1 MVDVRLFKTH
11 ITLKDGKQFYS
22 FYLRFANGETLKIQ
36 PNTWTDKEGKK
47 HSNYDKLSFIAE
59 TELPFD
65 K

>member
-1 MVDVRLFKTH
+1 MGVTLFKQK
-11 ITLKDGKQFYS
+11 IELKDGKSFYS

-36 PNTWTDKEGKK
+36 PNNWTDKEGKK
-47 HSNYDKLSFIAE
+47 HSNYDKLVFVAE